1 MNETDYNAR
10 LYEKTKAEQD
20 KHRDRL
26 LHQEPPEILNHTY
39 EYTMRED
46 IIIAVDEMNISQKQA
61 RALLKSP
68 CPLAD
73 IFEVFRNRESD
84 HMENIRDTAE
94 SMANRI
100 VREDFKKSQRESR

>member
-1 MNETDYNAR
+1 MDYKEE
-10 LYEKTKAEQD
+10 LYEKMMSEQD
-20 KHRDRL
+20 KYRDWL
-26 LHQEPPEILNHTY
+26 LSQPPSEILNHTY

-46 IIIAVDEMNISQKQA
+46 IIIAVDEMDISQKQA

>member
-1 MNETDYNAR
+1 MDYKEE
-10 LYEKTKAEQD
+10 LYEKMMSEQD
-20 KHRDRL
+20 KYRDWL
-26 LHQEPPEILNHTY
+26 LSQPPSEILNHTY

-46 IIIAVDEMNISQKQA
+46 IIIAVDEMDISQKQA

-94 SMANRI
+94 NMANRI
-100 VREDFKKSQRESR
+100 VREDFKKKQRGSR

>member
-1 MNETDYNAR
+1 MDYKEE
-10 LYEKTKAEQD
+10 LYEKMTSEQE
-20 KHRDRL
+20 KYRDWL
-26 LHQEPPEILNHTY
+26 LSQPPSEILNHTY

-46 IIIAVDEMNISQKQA
+46 IIIAVDEMDISQKQA

-73 IFEVFRNRESD
+73 IFEMFRNRESD

-100 VREDFKKSQRESR
+100 IREDFKKSQRESR